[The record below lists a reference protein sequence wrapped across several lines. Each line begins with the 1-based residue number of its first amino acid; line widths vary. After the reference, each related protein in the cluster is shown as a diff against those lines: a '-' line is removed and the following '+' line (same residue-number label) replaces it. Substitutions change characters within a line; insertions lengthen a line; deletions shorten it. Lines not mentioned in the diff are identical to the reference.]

1 MTYKKY
7 ILNKYL
13 KSQITKVKK
22 RYNKQLQES
31 VNNYSIYWEI
41 FEEIHF
47 SNWIHEQVQLHSLKV
62 IINNYVNDSDET
74 ETDCENETNNETY
87 LVKIIDSY

>member
-1 MTYKKY
+1 MYLSATAA
-7 ILNKYL
+7 LNYTAT
-13 KSQITKVKK
+13 IT
-22 RYNKQLQES
+22 RIHLGQL
-31 VNNYSIYWEI
+31 V

-47 SNWIHEQVQLHSLKV
+47 SNWIHEQVQSHSSKV

-87 LVKIIDSY
+87 LVKIIEIY